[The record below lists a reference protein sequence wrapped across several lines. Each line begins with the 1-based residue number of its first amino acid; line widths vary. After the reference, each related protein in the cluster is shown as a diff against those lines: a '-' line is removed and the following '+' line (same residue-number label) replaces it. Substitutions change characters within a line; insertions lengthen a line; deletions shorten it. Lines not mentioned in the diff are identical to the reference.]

1 MKKIIFAIS
10 DWINDGLRRACGR
23 MTPFSRFITV
33 LIMCIIFG
41 IINLYITISAIY
53 NIGKEDAMKEL
64 REIESQKIAP
74 VVIPGSKDSVNN
86 YK

>member
-1 MKKIIFAIS
+1 MKKAIIAIM
-10 DWINDGLRRACGR
+10 DWFNDGLRRACGS

-41 IINLYITISAIY
+41 AINLYITVSAIY

-74 VVIPGSKDSVNN
+74 VVFPGSNDSINN